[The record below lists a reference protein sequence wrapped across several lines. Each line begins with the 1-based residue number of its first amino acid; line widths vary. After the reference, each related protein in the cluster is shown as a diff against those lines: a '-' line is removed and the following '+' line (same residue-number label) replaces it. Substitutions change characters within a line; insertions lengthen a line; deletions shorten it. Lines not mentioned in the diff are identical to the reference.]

1 MRKMRVSASSL
12 EGARS
17 WLFVPGDRA
26 DSLLEKAAASEADV
40 LILDL
45 EDSVDSSR
53 KVEARACIKTSLARV
68 RVPQPVVIRINA
80 LATSWWIDDATMA
93 VDVGAAAVMLP
104 KTGFATDVEQASEV
118 IQQAQRG
125 RVGSGEQPAII
136 PLVESAAGVLHAE
149 ANAAVSGVVA
159 VALGGED
166 LAADLGVTQT
176 EAGQELQWARGHLV
190 LACAAACRD
199 ALDSP
204 ALDPRNLELTAAQAD
219 RARMLGFTGK
229 LAIHPRQIAGIN
241 AAFRPREDETHW
253 AQSVVEALDRAAA
266 SGSGLAVVDGRM
278 VDAAVV
284 AVAKRLIARS
294 LRATRKA

>member
-1 MRKMRVSASSL
+1 MRVSASNL

-26 DSLLEKAAASEADV
+26 DSLLEKAAASGADV

-45 EDSVDSSR
+45 EDSVTTGR
-53 KVEARACIKTSLARV
+53 KVEARACIETTLARV
-68 RVPQPVVIRINA
+68 RVQQPVVIRINA
-80 LATSWWIDDATMA
+80 LTTSWWIADAKMA

-104 KTGFATDVEQASEV
+104 KTGFAADVEQASEV

-125 RVGSGEQPAII
+125 RVGSRERPAII
-136 PLVESAAGVLHAE
+136 PLVESAAGVLHSE
-149 ANAAVSGVVA
+149 AIAAVSGVIA

-176 EAGQELQWARGHLV
+176 EAGEELQWARGHLV

-204 ALDPRNLELTAAQAD
+204 ALDPRNLELTAAQAA
-219 RARMLGFTGK
+219 RARILGFTGK
-229 LAIHPRQIAGIN
+229 LAIHPQQVAAVN
-241 AAFRPREDETHW
+241 AAFQPREDETQW
-253 AQSVVEALDRAAA
+253 ALSVVEALDRAVA
-266 SGSGLAVVDGRM
+266 SGSGVAVVDGRM

-294 LRATRKA
+294 LRAKAKA